1 MFEPMKYFLFLA
13 TVTSVLLG
21 HRLAIAENS
30 MPVSVV
36 RSVRAIIAEEVNLTG
51 NLQARRVS
59 RLSAEV
65 DGVVEVLAVDDG
77 DRISQHDV
85 ILSLNSEL
93 STIAQARAAAE
104 VDGAKARHTEAKR
117 RYAELTELAKQQH
130 VPKTNVESA
139 RTEIEISY
147 AEFERAE
154 ADYRRAVALLKR
166 HTVRA
171 PFDGVVSRKL
181 VEVGQWV
188 ETSSPLI
195 ELVETG
201 FLRLEAPVPQF
212 YFNRVKPGTRA
223 AIRFD
228 SMPEQV
234 FDATITTTIP
244 VSDSAARTFPVRIDL
259 ANDQGLLAPG
269 MSARVVLQIESDTGD
284 TALIVPQDAVVRRPD
299 GSETIWTVEV
309 EDGITKA
316 APQKVRTGRV
326 YHNNVEILSGN
337 LKAGTQVVV
346 RGNEILRPGQPV
358 TVAEEMPMEI

>member
-1 MFEPMKYFLFLA
+1 MAVSAFLSHGLA
-13 TVTSVLLG
+13 F
-21 HRLAIAENS
+21 AENA

-36 RSVRAIIAEEVNLTG
+36 RSVRASIAEEVNLTA

-59 RLSAEV
+59 LLSAEV

-77 DRISQHDV
+77 DRIAQHDV
-85 ILSLNSEL
+85 ILRLNSEL
-93 STIAQARAAAE
+93 STIAQARATAE

-130 VPKTNVESA
+130 VPKTNVEAA
-139 RTEIEISY
+139 RAEIQITY
-147 AEFERAE
+147 AELERAE
-154 ADYRRAVALLKR
+154 ADSLRAAALLKR

-171 PFDGVVSRKL
+171 PFDGVVNRKL
-181 VEVGQWV
+181 VEIGQWV

-212 YFNRVKPGTRA
+212 YFSRVKPGTRV

-228 SMPEQV
+228 AMPEEV
-234 FDATITTTIP
+234 FEAAITTTIP

-259 ANDQGLLAPG
+259 ANDRGLLAPG
-269 MSARVVLQIESDTGD
+269 MSARVVLQIESDNGD
-284 TALIVPQDAVVRRPD
+284 TALIVPQDAIVRRPD

-326 YHNNVEILSGN
+326 YHNNVEVLSGN

-346 RGNEILRPGQPV
+346 RGNEILRPGQPI
-358 TVAEEMPMEI
+358 TVAEETAMDI